1 MSYDEVEIED
11 MEWNEELGAFTYSC
25 PCGDLFQITLEE
37 LKNGEEIARCPSCS
51 LFITVI
57 YNSEDFQGDG
67 PGKVEHTVVVLD
79 PDVDKQYLDKIQH
92 RTKEKHFSFDRAF
105 SGISSNVVSCE
116 TTKNL
121 HLEDLLRLGKHYYDN
136 AQEIYTPTV
145 QPMIQGLTEGLNAT
159 VFAYGAT
166 GSLGY
171 FGQIIYDLLVESSGS
186 LELREDP
193 GQGVS
198 VAGLKR
204 IKVQSAGK
212 ILDLL
217 RQGNLRRKTESTDA
231 NLTSSSER
239 ASETNNMGQQLRDG
253 ANINKSL
260 LALSNCINAL
270 CQQQKRGV
278 GYVPYRNSKLT
289 RLLKDGLSGNSRTT
303 MVATICP
310 AADQYHHIINTLK
323 YADRAKEIKTRIR
336 TNVRTVDSQSG
347 DYLRM
352 IEKLQD
358 EVSMLKGQLAEQAT
372 TSSMNPVGDPSG
384 TSWLDDISRQLNENV
399 QERIN
404 MQKAMCELNEC
415 LKRAGDEVCRLDQKI
430 AILQNE
436 EDISMKLD
444 ELRHQRAAIVESMC
458 ENEELKLLYAKDI
471 SNNEAERELL
481 QKRLDSFV
489 SNHENSSF
497 LHILNQFRFL
507 SVEMTEMQFQMA
519 LRDQLIV
526 EKTSAMNSLWML
538 LQASDIDIEELLDA
552 AVQKGVPLD
561 SSLSSYIDV
570 KLKEAIATPNG
581 SPKFAQS
588 VFRAAART
596 VHSRLHRVNTDP
608 AGSLS
613 RPYLPFSPS
622 DQRNVADFPTED
634 KITAREDGVQGILEA
649 PAANVP
655 FTQNA
660 TNGSLSAKPIHQ
672 EQHIDTLVTEP
683 DTGEVGANMVRESVL
698 ANTLL
703 MSEAMLRISP
713 MELSGAEAEMCDS
726 PSGST
731 TPPRTAAIQVC
742 AKVLGE
748 VPTSRPKTSSPR
760 KRSVWHEK
768 LGTSSS
774 PSSPARR
781 AGSPGALATGP
792 RRPVPKERKISAFH
806 TKLERRTDVECGA
819 AGRAVWNHRFN
830 FLLPDREQDYPPEM
844 DVHIWDKV
852 NGQDKYMGFCKVHLE
867 QVYLRQSMDAVWPVH
882 QRNGKLLGHIRFHF
896 SILVEDVNGDGALP
910 SAPPETPTPLLEHSR
925 VNRRTNTSIGI
936 ATTLTAPVQEA
947 SNKAVACSGN
957 ALGAYNK
964 GKAADSSVT
973 AAAASNEALEPQPK
987 RINPSSAAPP
997 AAMPSSPMGPPS
1009 PNSLRFSPSK
1019 AFKKVTAS
1027 SRHAVRPG
1035 SCNGAGNT
1043 TDCTD
1048 GGSGAVTAI
1057 DARPSIADVDSRDSQ
1072 TALASSAV
1080 QRFTNNGAA
1089 GFAPAKPLPPLSV
1102 IGGGD
1107 GANDGHAATEAASA
1121 FAPVHQRSGAA
1132 TSSGGPALASALTA
1146 FASTASA
1153 SAASTVGGAHRSAAQ
1168 PLSTPDALA
1177 ADVLT
1182 KGWDLS
1188 AIASLTSAVL
1198 SASGKGTPQG
1208 KNSMTSVAAATAA
1221 AGTRPGG
1228 VSASSAPANGAP
1240 SGARAGTGANRQAI
1254 LNQELIAEAL
1264 CMALLGE
1271 AGKAEPAR
1279 KQGKNADPGAAGP
1292 NGSKRSW
1299 ELQLE
1304 KREVGV
1310 GAGIGADD
1318 VVDEGPKRQRIA

>member
-1 MSYDEVEIED
+1 MRPVITASKQRSLQVVVRVRPLSNRD
-11 MEWNEELGAFTYSC
+11 LGRSRH
-25 PCGDLFQITLEE
+25 DIVRVLDD
-37 LKNGEEIARCPSCS
+37 K
-51 LFITVI
+51 
-57 YNSEDFQGDG
+57 
-67 PGKVEHTVVVLD
+67 TVVVLD

-105 SGISSNVVSCE
+105 SGVSSNVEV
-116 TTKNL
+116 
-121 HLEDLLRLGKHYYDN
+121 
-136 AQEIYTPTV
+136 YTPTV

-166 GSLGY
+166 GSGKTWTMVGNDEDPGLMVLGFNDIFNLVNGMQVNPGESVDISCSY
-171 FGQIIYDLLVESSGS
+171 LEIYNEIIYDLLVESSGS

-231 NLTSSSER
+231 NLTSSRSHAVLQIDVKRVVSSRSAERVMGAKLCLVDLAGSER

-352 IEKLQD
+352 IEKLQE
-358 EVSMLKGQLAEQAT
+358 EVSMLKGQLAEQAA
-372 TSSMNPVGDPSG
+372 TSSTNPVADPSG

-436 EDISMKLD
+436 DVSTKLD

-458 ENEELKLLYAKDI
+458 ENEELKLLYSK
-471 SNNEAERELL
+471 
-481 QKRLDSFV
+481 
-489 SNHENSSF
+489 
-497 LHILNQFRFL
+497 
-507 SVEMTEMQFQMA
+507 SVEMTEMQFQLA
-519 LRDQLIV
+519 LRDQLIA
-526 EKTSAMNSLWML
+526 EKSSAMNSLWML
-538 LQASDIDIEELLDA
+538 LQASDIDIEQLLDA
-552 AVQKGVPLD
+552 AVQKGVSLD

-588 VFRAAART
+588 VFRAATRT

-613 RPYLPFSPS
+613 SPYLPFSPS
-622 DQRNVADFPTED
+622 DRRNVAELPTED
-634 KITAREDGVQGILEA
+634 KIDAREDGVQGILEA

-655 FTQNA
+655 LTSNA
-660 TNGSLSAKPIHQ
+660 TNWSTSAEPNHQ
-672 EQHIDTLVTEP
+672 DRHVDTLVTEP
-683 DTGEVGANMVRESVL
+683 TAEEVGADVVREAVL
-698 ANTLL
+698 ANALVT
-703 MSEAMLRISP
+703 SEAILCSNS
-713 MELSGAEAEMCDS
+713 MELSGAEAEMYGR

-731 TPPRTAAIQVC
+731 TPPRTAAIQAC

-748 VPTSRPKTSSPR
+748 SVLTFTMVAKCLEVTIGSTASLKENKT
-760 KRSVWHEK
+760 VN
-768 LGTSSS
+768 
-774 PSSPARR
+774 
-781 AGSPGALATGP
+781 
-792 RRPVPKERKISAFH
+792 KIDPYAV
-806 TKLERRTDVECGA
+806 LCYNGVERRTDVECGA

-896 SILVEDVNGDGALP
+896 SILVEDVNADGALP
-910 SAPPETPTPLLEHSR
+910 SAPPETPTPLLEHPR
-925 VNRRTNTSIGI
+925 VNRRTNTNMGKPTIPAAS
-936 ATTLTAPVQEA
+936 VQEA
-947 SNKAVACSGN
+947 SNKAVACTGN
-957 ALGAYNK
+957 ALGAQNK
-964 GKAADSSVT
+964 GKVADSSVT

-987 RINPSSAAPP
+987 RINPASAAPP
-997 AAMPSSPMGPPS
+997 ATMASSPMGPPS
-1009 PNSLRFSPSK
+1009 PNSLRLSPSK
-1019 AFKKVTAS
+1019 AFKKVTAT

-1035 SCNGAGNT
+1035 SCNGSGNT

-1057 DARPSIADVDSRDSQ
+1057 DGRPSTTDFNSRDSQ

-1089 GFAPAKPLPPLSV
+1089 GFTPAKPLPPLSV

-1121 FAPVHQRSGAA
+1121 FAPVHQRSGA
-1132 TSSGGPALASALTA
+1132 G
-1146 FASTASA
+1146 
-1153 SAASTVGGAHRSAAQ
+1153 
-1168 PLSTPDALA
+1168 
-1177 ADVLT
+1177 
-1182 KGWDLS
+1182 
-1188 AIASLTSAVL
+1188 
-1198 SASGKGTPQG
+1198 
-1208 KNSMTSVAAATAA
+1208 
-1221 AGTRPGG
+1221 
-1228 VSASSAPANGAP
+1228 ASSD
-1240 SGARAGTGANRQAI
+1240 GTGANRQAI

-1271 AGKAEPAR
+1271 AGKAEPVR
-1279 KQGKNADPGAAGP
+1279 KQGKSAGP
-1292 NGSKRSW
+1292 GVAGQDGSKRSW
-1299 ELQLE
+1299 ELQEE
-1304 KREVGV
+1304 KRGEAGV

-1318 VVDEGPKRQRIA
+1318 VADEGPKRQRVA